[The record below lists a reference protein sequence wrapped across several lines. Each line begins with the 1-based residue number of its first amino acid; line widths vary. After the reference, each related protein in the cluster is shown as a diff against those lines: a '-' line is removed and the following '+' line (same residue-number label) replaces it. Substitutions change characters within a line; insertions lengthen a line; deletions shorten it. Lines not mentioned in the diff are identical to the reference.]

1 MPNLM
6 KIMHSG
12 KRVLAGVLALITL
25 VAVSGGAYQLISSH
39 QELAGNPPPGQ
50 LIDIGGHRLHIFC
63 TGTGAP
69 AVILDNGLGGSF
81 LGWGFVQPEVAKFA
95 RVCSFDRAGMGFSD
109 AGPTP
114 RTSVRIAS
122 ELRALLDRTGI
133 QEPVVLVGASFGGF
147 DVRVFASQY
156 QDRSA
161 ALVLVDASHEDQG
174 ARYAAAG
181 VPEQGLWYARA
192 VPLAAALGVMRIA
205 GNSLE
210 HEEELPAAMRRYAHI
225 GRSTKAYRSVV
236 DEYLHLGQTAAEV
249 KTTRRKLNLPVIVLT
264 AGQSDELPQARAA
277 WQEMQR
283 DQLALSDLSCQI
295 TEERAHHVMA
305 IETPDVVVRTISLAV
320 NAARSGGVK
329 PAC

>member
-1 MPNLM
+1 
-6 KIMHSG
+6 MHRG
-12 KRVLAGVLALITL
+12 KRALKGVLVVMTL
-25 VAVSGGAYQLISSH
+25 VAVSGGAYQAISSH
-39 QELAGNPPPGQ
+39 QELLGNPAPGQ

-69 AVILDNGLGGSF
+69 AVILDTGLGGSF

-109 AGPTP
+109 PGPVP
-114 RTSVRIAS
+114 RTSTRIAA
-122 ELRALLDRTGI
+122 ELHALLDRTGM

-147 DVRVFASQY
+147 DMRVFASQY

-181 VPEQGLWYARA
+181 VPEQGIWYARA

-210 HEEELPAAMRRYAHI
+210 HEEELPATMRRYAYI

-236 DEYLHLGQTAAEV
+236 DEYLYVGQSAAEV
-249 KTTRRKLNLPVIVLT
+249 KSTRRKLNMPVIVLT
-264 AGQSDELPQARAA
+264 AGQSDDLPQARAA

-283 DQLALSDLSCQI
+283 DQLELSDLSCQI
-295 TEERAHHVMA
+295 TDEQAHHVMA
-305 IETPDVVVRTISLAV
+305 IETPQVVVRTINLAV
-320 NAARSGGVK
+320 NAVRSGGAR